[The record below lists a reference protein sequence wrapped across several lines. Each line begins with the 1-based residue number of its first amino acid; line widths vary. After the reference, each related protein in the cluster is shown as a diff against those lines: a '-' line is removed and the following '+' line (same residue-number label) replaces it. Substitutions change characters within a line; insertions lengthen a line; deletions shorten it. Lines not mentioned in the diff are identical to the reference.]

1 MKVLTVGGA
10 TQDTFLHFDG
20 GNSMQL
26 VQNMDQHSYLLLE
39 SGEKIE
45 IQNLSIFTGGGATNS
60 AASFKLLGFDVA
72 AYLPVADDE
81 AGKLV
86 LADLTARGIDTSQV
100 AHTTTHPTGVSFIVK
115 AHELDRTILV
125 HRGANGHMDSASIP
139 LEAIAAADQ
148 LYLTSLGGT
157 SSALLKPIVAH
168 AKQHNVP
175 VAVNPGSGQLSDGVQ
190 ALKECLSSIDTLI
203 MNGAEAKQFM
213 IALVESDDVYKRTLM
228 SGYKG
233 KYCPIDT
240 DMAEPCLLQYP
251 TPHEDMRFSTRKFFQ
266 EVLKLGPSTV
276 VITNG
281 ANGVYAA
288 RQDAIYFHQAV
299 DTTIV
304 DTVGAGDA
312 FGSTFVASLARGDEL
327 TAAMRFGILN
337 STSVIGKLGA
347 KDGLSTFEQLE
358 RASKETATP
367 ACERFEF

>member
-45 IQNLSIFTGGGATNS
+45 IQNLGIFTGGGATNS
-60 AASFKLLGFDVA
+60 AASFNALGFDVA
-72 AYLPVADDE
+72 TYLPVADDE
-81 AGKLV
+81 AGQLV
-86 LADLTARGIDTSQV
+86 LADLEARGIDTSHI
-100 AHTTTHPTGVSFIVK
+100 AHTADHPTGVSFIVK
-115 AHELDRTILV
+115 AHDLDRTILV
-125 HRGANGHMDSASIP
+125 HRGANSHMDTTSIP
-139 LEAIAAADQ
+139 LDAIATTDQ
-148 LYLTSLGGT
+148 LYITSLGGQ
-157 SSALLKPIVAH
+157 SSALLRPIVDH
-168 AKQHNVP
+168 AKKHDVP
-175 VAVNPGSGQLSDGVQ
+175 VAVNPGSGQLSDGVNV
-190 ALKECLSSIDTLI
+190 LKECLSSIDILI
-203 MNGAEAKQFM
+203 MNGAEAKLFM
-213 IALVESDDVYKRTLM
+213 IALVESDDVYKRTLT

-233 KYCPIDT
+233 RYCPIDT

-251 TPHEDMRFSTRKFFQ
+251 TPHEDLRFSTRNFFR
-266 EVLKLGPSTV
+266 EVLKLGPRTV

-288 RQDAIYFHQAV
+288 REDAIYFHQAV
-299 DTTIV
+299 DTPIV

-312 FGSTFVASLARGDEL
+312 FGSTLVASLARGDDL
-327 TAAMRFGILN
+327 PTALRFGVLN

-358 RASKETATP
+358 RASKETQTP
-367 ACERFEF
+367 ACERFDF